1 MQFPCIGLGDQAP
14 LDSLQPDAVDMDLED
29 EDARERRACNFVRR
43 YPVPVAA
50 GNTANVKTEKG
61 AKADRASFA
70 DPGSFAAHSARC
82 AGSEGMGV
90 FATIPHLSSIVSFPA
105 SPKARNVFA

>member
-1 MQFPCIGLGDQAP
+1 MQVQDRWDFTEQGADVRPHMEFPCIGLGDQAP

-70 DPGSFAAHSARC
+70 DRGSFASTSDRAASA
-82 AGSEGMGV
+82 A
-90 FATIPHLSSIVSFPA
+90 AAL
-105 SPKARNVFA
+105 ARDNA

>member
-1 MQFPCIGLGDQAP
+1 MQDRWDFTEQGADVRPHMEFPCIGLGDQAP

-29 EDARERRACNFVRR
+29 EDARERRACNYVRR

-61 AKADRASFA
+61 AKADRGSPAGASTAAEA
-70 DPGSFAAHSARC
+70 DCAARAPAAQARDN
-82 AGSEGMGV
+82 A
-90 FATIPHLSSIVSFPA
+90 AA
-105 SPKARNVFA
+105 